1 MIDAAPEV
9 VPLAVDADEHLVE
22 MPAPLRKVAHG
33 LDSLPADLA
42 SEHGAEPVPPK
53 PDRLMANIDSALG
66 QQIFDL
72 TERKRETD
80 VHHDDGSDHLRRA
93 VEPSK
98 RVVGLR
104 HIATLS
110 DPIGDTNRLG

>member
-1 MIDAAPEV
+1 MVDGAPEV
-9 VPLAVDADEHLVE
+9 VAFAVDPDEHLVE
-22 MPAPLRKVAHG
+22 MPAPVGEGSHG

-66 QQIFDL
+66 QKIFDL

-98 RVVGLR
+98 RVVGFG
-104 HIATLS
+104 HTATLS
-110 DPIGDTNRLG
+110 DPIRDANRLG